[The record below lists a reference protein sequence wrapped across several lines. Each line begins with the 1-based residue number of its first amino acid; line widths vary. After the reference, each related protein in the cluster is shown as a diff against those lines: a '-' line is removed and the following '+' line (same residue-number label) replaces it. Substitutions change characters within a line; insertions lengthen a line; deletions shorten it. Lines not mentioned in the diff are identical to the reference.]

1 MGLFYSL
8 FNSAKNAV
16 RQSGREAVNQAVNQA
31 AKAAGTKQ
39 YSYTFAKLPETLEEL
54 KALPEASLKDPAA
67 VAALIVLALDRY
79 PKDRQACFEMMNFL
93 KGPEPLSETEKQQI
107 NNQHMDGRDYVA
119 RSYLKGATPENNYT
133 PATPCR
139 IEPFENPYSRD
150 NYAEGYIKIFLTS
163 GGADSPRY
171 VVLRHKPSTGQ
182 WFANQFMGILS
193 GIRIPKSADKWA

>member
-1 MGLFYSL
+1 MGLFDSL
-8 FNSAKNAV
+8 FRSAI
-16 RQSGREAVNQAVNQA
+16 RQGSKEIVNQAVNQA
-31 AKAAGTKQ
+31 AKAAGTKS
-39 YSYTFAKLPETLEEL
+39 YSYTFQKMPQTLEEM

-79 PKDRQACFEMMNFL
+79 GTDRQACFDMMNFL

-107 NNQHMDGRDYVA
+107 NNQYMDGKNYVA

-133 PATPCR
+133 PAEPLR

-150 NYAEGYIKIFLTS
+150 NYNQGYIKIFLQS

-171 VVLRHKPSTGQ
+171 VVLRNKPSTGQ
-182 WFANQFMGILS
+182 WFANQFMPLLM
-193 GIRIPKSADKWA
+193 GIRIPKEQDKWA

>member
-1 MGLFYSL
+1 MGLFDSL
-8 FNSAKNAV
+8 FRSAI
-16 RQSGREAVNQAVNQA
+16 RQGSKEIVNQAVNQA
-31 AKAAGTKQ
+31 AKAAGTKS
-39 YSYTFAKLPETLEEL
+39 YGYTFQKMPQTLEEM

-79 PKDRQACFEMMNFL
+79 GTDRQACFDMMNFL

-107 NNQHMDGRDYVA
+107 NNQYMDGKNYVA

-133 PATPCR
+133 PAEPLR

-150 NYAEGYIKIFLTS
+150 NYNQGYIKIFLQS

-171 VVLRHKPSTGQ
+171 VVLRNKPSTGQ
-182 WFANQFMGILS
+182 WFANQFMPLLM
-193 GIRIPKSADKWA
+193 GIRIPKEQDKWA